1 MGSAGLAILGL
12 AAGSVAAQET
22 AAPGGDTLGEVTV
35 TGSRIVRD
43 GYEAPTPVSV
53 LGTEQLNRMAVTN
66 IADAVNRLPVFAG
79 SVNPRNSST
88 NVSSGTGG
96 VNNLNLRGLG
106 PTRTLVLLDGKRIVG
121 STLAGFDNNGSSVDV
136 NSIPSSLISRVEVVT
151 GGASAVYGSD
161 ALAGVVNF
169 VLDKKFTGVK
179 GSLEGGETTH
189 SDAQNY
195 KGSVTF
201 GTPFAGDRGH
211 FLFSFEHAAEEGIK
225 NNPRDWADQSFSL
238 INNPGYA
245 AGNGQ
250 PSLLTVRD
258 TGLSNATRG
267 GLIVSPG
274 PLRGTQ
280 FVAGGATTPFTFGPI
295 ISGNV
300 MVGGD
305 WQRSRIDTDPTL
317 NIDLKRNNAFTR
329 ASYDIAENVTVFG
342 ELQWSKSNAYN
353 ASAVPNFNLGNVTI
367 RSGNP
372 FIPASVQSQMT
383 ANNIASFTM
392 GTVNGDMPFLQG
404 DNVRTFRRY
413 VAGVEGNF
421 DAVGTNWKWDGYY
434 ERSTNHIS
442 AKSPGNRI
450 NANYALATNAVRNA
464 AGNAVCAVNADASAA
479 NDVPACV
486 PYNPMG
492 LGVNSR
498 EAIAY
503 VTGKGWSETIM
514 QQDVAAVSANGEPF
528 STWAAPVSLAFG
540 VEHRRESV
548 EGTASEID
556 KIDGFFA
563 GNYHPTSG
571 DYHATEGFIE
581 TVVPLAKDA
590 AFAKELDFNAAVR
603 LTDYSTSGRVTTWKA
618 GLSWAPIDDVRFRLT
633 RSRDIRAPN
642 LGDLYNA
649 GRTGTGAITDPLK
662 NNSTY
667 TIVSRITGNP
677 NLKPE
682 EADTT
687 GVGVVFTPTFLSGFA
702 ASIDYYSIDI
712 ADAIASLDRQQYVD
726 RCLAGTTEFCPFI
739 SRDENGFIYDVN
751 VKPANILKQKASGV
765 DVELSYRFPL
775 LNGEMALRALG
786 TYVDSLQTV
795 DTAVVE
801 GAGVNADDMGVGAG
815 SALFAPELRYLA
827 SATYTL
833 DPVSLTLS
841 ARGIGSGKYNNSFI
855 ECSSGCPDS
864 TLDHP
869 TINDNHIPGVTYFDL
884 ALDYKILGDRAE
896 AFLVAENVLDK
907 DPPLIAGS
915 RSNGYYAGQ
924 GNTKFYDRLGR
935 MLRLGVRFDF

>member
-1 MGSAGLAILGL
+1 MTWGSALAQD
-12 AAGSVAAQET
+12 AALPASGE
-22 AAPGGDTLGEVTV
+22 TLGEVTV

-43 GYEAPTPVSV
+43 GYEAPTPVAV
-53 LGTEQLNRMAVTN
+53 LGSEQLNKMAVAN

-169 VLDKKFTGVK
+169 ILDKKFSGLK

-195 KGSVTF
+195 KGSITY
-201 GTPFAGDRGH
+201 GTPFASDRGH
-211 FLFSFEHAAEEGIK
+211 FMFSFEHAKEDGIK

-238 INNPGYA
+238 INNPAYTQT
-245 AGNGQ
+245 NGQ
-250 PSLLTVRD
+250 PRLITVRN
-258 TGLSNATRG
+258 TGLSSATRG

-274 PLRGTQ
+274 ILRGTQ
-280 FVAGGATTPFTFGPI
+280 FLEGGATRSFTFGPV

-300 MVGGD
+300 MAGGD
-305 WQRSRIDTDPTL
+305 WQVSRIDTDPTL
-317 NIDLKRNNAFTR
+317 NIDLKRDTAFSR
-329 ASYDIAENVTVFG
+329 LSYDITDGVTVFG
-342 ELQWSKSNAYN
+342 EAQWSKSDAYN
-353 ASAVPNFNLGNVTI
+353 ESAVPNFNLGNVTVL
-367 RSGNP
+367 SGNP
-372 FIPASVQSQMT
+372 FIPAAVQAQMT
-383 ANNIASFTM
+383 ANNIPSFTM

-404 DNVRTFRRY
+404 DNVRTFRRF
-413 VAGVEGNF
+413 VAGLEGNF
-421 DAVGTNWKWDGYY
+421 EAIGTNWKWDGYY

-442 AKSPGNRI
+442 AKSPGNRV
-450 NANYALATNAVRNA
+450 NANYALAINAVRNS
-464 AGNAVCAVNADASAA
+464 AGNIVCAVNADANPA

-492 LGVNSR
+492 RGVNSP

-503 VTGKGWSETIM
+503 VTGKGWSETIL
-514 QQDVAAVSANGEPF
+514 QQDVAAISMNGEPF
-528 STWAAPVSLAFG
+528 STWAAPVSVAVG
-540 VEHRRESV
+540 IEHRKESV

-556 KIDGFFA
+556 KVDGFFA
-563 GNYHPTSG
+563 GNYHPTTG
-571 DYHATEGFIE
+571 DYHVTEGFLE
-581 TVVPLAKDA
+581 TVVPLADGA
-590 AFAKELDFNAAVR
+590 AFAKELDLNGAVR
-603 LTDYSTSGRVTTWKA
+603 WTDYSTSGRVITWKA
-618 GLSWAPIDDVRFRLT
+618 GLSWAPLDDVRLRLT

-649 GRTGTGAITDPLK
+649 GRTGTGAVTDPQQG
-662 NNSTY
+662 NSTY

-677 NLKPE
+677 DLKPE

-687 GVGVVFTPTFLSGFA
+687 GIGVVFTPSVLNGFA
-702 ASIDYYSIDI
+702 ASVDYYSIDI
-712 ADAIASLDRQQYVD
+712 SDAIASLDRQQYVD
-726 RCLAGTTEFCPFI
+726 RCYNGTATSLCPFI
-739 SRDENGFIYDVN
+739 TRDAATGLITDVN
-751 VKPANILKQKASGV
+751 VKPANILKQKASGI

-775 LNGEMALRALG
+775 PKGEMALRALG
-786 TYVDSLQTV
+786 TYVDSLKTV
-795 DTAVVE
+795 DTTGSVE

-815 SALFAPELRYLA
+815 TALYSPELRYLG
-827 SATYTL
+827 SATYSYDAVAVTL
-833 DPVSLTLS
+833 T
-841 ARGIGSGKYNNSFI
+841 ARGVGSGKYNNSFI
-855 ECSSGCPDS
+855 ECSSSCPASDA
-864 TLDHP
+864 LHP
-869 TINDNHIPGVTYFDL
+869 TIDNNRIPAVTYFDF
-884 ALDYKILGDRAE
+884 ALEYKLLQDRAQL
-896 AFLVAENVLDK
+896 FLVAENLLDK

-924 GNTKFYDRLGR
+924 GNTRFYDRLGR
-935 MLRLGVRFDF
+935 MMHLGMRFDF